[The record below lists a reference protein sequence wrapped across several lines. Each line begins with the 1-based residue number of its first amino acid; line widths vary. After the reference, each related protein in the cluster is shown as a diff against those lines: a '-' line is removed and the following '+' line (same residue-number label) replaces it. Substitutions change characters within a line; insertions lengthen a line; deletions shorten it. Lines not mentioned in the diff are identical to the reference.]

1 MFAIIFAKLIDACYV
16 LFKHIIIPMSRLVFY
31 LTLICLFVALVVNLA
46 GIIGAIL
53 FFVVFY
59 YYVVG
64 VIFVPPTDE
73 MAMAM
78 TINPTVPVPPMQ

>member
-1 MFAIIFAKLIDACYV
+1 MFVIFSKLIDACYV
-16 LFKHIIIPMSRLVFY
+16 LFQSVIIPMARLVFY
-31 LTLICLFVALVVNLA
+31 LTIICFFVALVVNLA
-46 GIIGAIL
+46 GILGAIL

-73 MAMAM
+73 IALA
-78 TINPTVPVPPMQ
+78 IAPPPIA